1 MVMTNSKFYPSLS
14 FLFLGAPQKKYN
26 FKIGFCLHT
35 RLLNVLPQLP
45 DWAGARADQAA
56 MYGYTPGPWEEGI
69 IVYQEEEEE
78 EAADDGRTKDGRK
91 EGEEI
96 F

>member
-1 MVMTNSKFYPSLS
+1 M
-14 FLFLGAPQKKYN
+14 
-26 FKIGFCLHT
+26 
-35 RLLNVLPQLP
+35 LPQLP

-78 EAADDGRTKDGRK
+78 EADDRRTKERRK
-91 EGEEI
+91 EGEEV